1 MYAYDRQIYETT
13 FGYHQTKGK
22 VLLLQLTGP
31 VSNHLTQGVVSL
43 FAVCTLPL
51 RVFKE
56 PSVAC
61 GGNSGAQ
68 DHQEMGVKCLAVIGS
83 SVQLFFDD
91 LWISM
96 LTSSSEGGV
105 HVKSLNVWHNH
116 TQRRN
121 EPLPEFL

>member
-1 MYAYDRQIYETT
+1 MTYYITSSLSVYAYDRQIYETT
-13 FGYHQTKGK
+13 FAYHQTKGK

-31 VSNHLTQGVVSL
+31 VSNHLTHGVVSL

-91 LWISM
+91 L
-96 LTSSSEGGV
+96 
-105 HVKSLNVWHNH
+105 
-116 TQRRN
+116 
-121 EPLPEFL
+121 